1 MHSCFIMSKDYSRD
15 LFKQVQ
21 ELMVKCDN
29 LSQDMKTQTDFI
41 KNISHEAV
49 NVSKETIVNI
59 KNIIGILKK
68 QGRNFYKEIF
78 NIY

>member
-1 MHSCFIMSKDYSRD
+1 MSKDYSRD

-29 LSQDMKTQTDFI
+29 ISQDMKTQTDFI